1 MNKILIKERIN
12 GSYAVSYEMAQ
23 KCLPEIKEVLSKS
36 DQVVLDFTGVSI
48 VSSPFL
54 SGTIGLLVKDY
65 SIEEVKQKV
74 LLTHIPGG
82 TEGLIDTVLKNA
94 AAFYREK

>member
-36 DQVVLDFTGVSI
+36 EQVVLDFTRVSI

-74 LLTHIPGG
+74 LLTNIPGG
-82 TEGLIDTVLKNA
+82 TEGLIETVLKNA
-94 AAFYREK
+94 SSFYRNN

>member
-23 KCLPEIKEVLSKS
+23 KCLPEIKEVLNKS

-74 LLTHIPGG
+74 LLTHIPSG
-82 TEGLIDTVLKNA
+82 TEGLIETVLKNA
-94 AAFYREK
+94 ASFYRNN